1 MIKVKKYLGKLVLHS
16 MLISSS
22 IVFGQ
27 ISIVKGTVVD
37 DSGMPMLGATIVVEG
52 TENGVT
58 TDFDGNYLINV
69 KKENATLIFSYIGF
83 ETQKIS
89 IGDQTTINVIMKED
103 LNALEEVQV
112 VAFSKQKK
120 SSVIGSVSTINT
132 SDLKLPSTN

>member
-1 MIKVKKYLGKLVLHS
+1 

-58 TDFDGNYLINV
+58 TDFDGKYTIELSSGNY
-69 KKENATLIFSYIGF
+69 TLIFSFVGY
-83 ETQKIS
+83 ETKEI
-89 IGDQTTINVIMKED
+89 TNIND
-103 LNALEEVQV
+103 LNSANNSEIT
-112 VAFSKQKK
+112 FFHSKKYK
-120 SSVIGSVSTINT
+120 YIARKI
-132 SDLKLPSTN
+132 

>member
-1 MIKVKKYLGKLVLHS
+1 MIKLKKYLGKLVLHS

-69 KKENATLIFSYIGF
+69 KKENATLIFSYIGY

-89 IGDQTTINVIMKED
+89 IEDRTVINVIMKED

-120 SSVIGSVSTINT
+120 KFSDRICIN
-132 SDLKLPSTN
+132 N